1 MEETPMPPGK
11 IEVLEPR
18 AKRAARVVLTLDEKG
33 TLTVEITSPN
43 LIMTLGIF
51 EIGKLEAVK
60 MAKQQ
65 AMNQAMIQIPKPNGL
80 G

>member
-1 MEETPMPPGK
+1 MEPMPPGN

-18 AKRAARVVLTLDEKG
+18 AKRAARVVLTLDETG
-33 TLTVEITSPN
+33 SLTVEIASPN
-43 LIMTLGIF
+43 IIMTLGML

-60 MAKQQ
+60 MAKNENLNR
-65 AMNQAMIQIPKPNGL
+65 ALIQVPKLNGV